1 MIEDTKIVT
10 PEVADIREASAEPK
24 APEPISPQVSAS
36 TAHVH
41 GLIEHLKSEWLALEE
56 KFNKALADLRS
67 HL

>member
-1 MIEDTKIVT
+1 MTDETIPAEI
-10 PEVADIREASAEPK
+10 PEVKEPIAEPK
-24 APEPISPQVSAS
+24 APEAVSSQVSAG
-36 TAHVH
+36 TAHVY

>member
-1 MIEDTKIVT
+1 MSEESKFVA
-10 PEVADIREASAEPK
+10 PEVADIKESVAEPK
-24 APEPISPQVSAS
+24 APKTVSPQVSAS
-36 TAHVH
+36 TAHIY